1 MSELIQNRFTQSKFD
16 NARSASVADGTK
28 LTARYTCTGR
38 LWRASLAWKKG
49 WERAQDSITAYDEQ
63 SLKNAILKLD
73 PTARFIGQV
82 NPNVVPVESLAD
94 KQAEMLEMLRTDPN
108 TSQKAY
114 ESACKMYKEKPK
126 PRNAPAEVRAQN
138 GGRELSVTDAKVLE
152 ALRVDVAR
160 TSDVAYRNACAKF
173 GVQPQPRPTQAVT
186 PASQSLVPFHVQG
199 TAYGAFMQAHGELFT
214 SIFAEQNASVIAQW
228 MQDENRQ
235 IDATSLDQCYREL
248 KAANCFRTA
257 ATLTRGMNG
266 APQIFQPYSHAR
278 IVALRNQQAVEVATA
293 PPDYLSDVEK
303 DCWNAVRQAYPQLP
317 VGSPAFQDCCKRTLL
332 KWCQEFVLENQPELA
347 AANKKGELS
356 VAVTKVLNSWAKIS
370 HPNRKVDDKGKT
382 LIWLG

>member
-126 PRNAPAEVRAQN
+126 PRNADSNSPRSSRSTKRDTSL
-138 GGRELSVTDAKVLE
+138 GG
-152 ALRVDVAR
+152 
-160 TSDVAYRNACAKF
+160 
-173 GVQPQPRPTQAVT
+173 
-186 PASQSLVPFHVQG
+186 
-199 TAYGAFMQAHGELFT
+199 T
-214 SIFAEQNASVIAQW
+214 SI
-228 MQDENRQ
+228 R
-235 IDATSLDQCYREL
+235 
-248 KAANCFRTA
+248 
-257 ATLTRGMNG
+257 
-266 APQIFQPYSHAR
+266 AR
-278 IVALRNQQAVEVATA
+278 
-293 PPDYLSDVEK
+293 
-303 DCWNAVRQAYPQLP
+303 
-317 VGSPAFQDCCKRTLL
+317 SPL
-332 KWCQEFVLENQPELA
+332 
-347 AANKKGELS
+347 
-356 VAVTKVLNSWAKIS
+356 
-370 HPNRKVDDKGKT
+370 
-382 LIWLG
+382 